1 MCQGEPRSL
10 PFPLELD
17 LMNHK
22 LQASG
27 GLHRAETQ
35 KQQTWPESSLCLGFS
50 AFKSL
55 SETLIFAINEKLVLR
70 VEEKS
75 RPVKVG
81 IEGCGLP
88 GSGSNLSEESNCPL
102 SHPVMEQLCVSE
114 VPEGVSLSSD
124 T

>member
-55 SETLIFAINEKLVLR
+55 SETLIFAINEKLVLQ

-75 RPVKVG
+75 CPVKVG
-81 IEGCGLP
+81 IEGSGLP

-102 SHPVMEQLCVSE
+102 SHPVMKQLWISE
-114 VPEGVSLSSD
+114 VPEGVWLSSD